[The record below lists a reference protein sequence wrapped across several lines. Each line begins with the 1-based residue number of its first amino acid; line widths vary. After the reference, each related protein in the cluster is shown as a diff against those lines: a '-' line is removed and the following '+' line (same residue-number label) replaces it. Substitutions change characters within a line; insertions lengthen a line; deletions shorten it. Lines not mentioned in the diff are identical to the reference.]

1 MRLQYFVH
9 ENETGKR
16 VEIEIE
22 PALQGDLEATKD
34 GWQSDWTSA
43 FIADPKLEKYAAK
56 TDELYENYV
65 HDFHAV
71 PIFQPFSGG
80 PKLLMLADEGAQNI
94 FSTYLF

>member
-22 PALQGDLEATKD
+22 PALQGDLESTKD

-43 FIADPKLEKYAAK
+43 FIAD
-56 TDELYENYV
+56 
-65 HDFHAV
+65 
-71 PIFQPFSGG
+71 